1 MTRPV
6 VIDINSHVW
15 RSGGAQIACCP
26 RYDNTPPLPL
36 SHTSRLTTPNS
47 TSTVENTRHFCS
59 APGPVPSDWQ
69 PWQRRHCANTLTA
82 RGRATTA
89 AAGPVQRVDLSP
101 RPSHSR
107 RPAGIAAGGTTRHC
121 AALAM
126 GPRSPDSTWPL
137 GRCTRTR
144 TNCGNSAVVEVRN
157 IQDQESK
164 QCSPPSHH
172 YSTASTAKTEWVE
185 DALISPEANRVRG
198 STRSTC
204 SRR

>member
-47 TSTVENTRHFCS
+47 TSTVQYTRHFRS
-59 APGPVPSDWQ
+59 APGPVPNDWQ
-69 PWQRRHCANTLTA
+69 PLQRPRCANTPTA

-126 GPRSPDSTWPL
+126 GPRSPDSTSPL

-144 TNCGNSAVVEVRN
+144 TSCHNSAEVEVRD
-157 IQDQESK
+157 IQ
-164 QCSPPSHH
+164 
-172 YSTASTAKTEWVE
+172 AEWFEGAPVRQK
-185 DALISPEANRVRG
+185 AHRVRG
-198 STRSTC
+198 NTCTTC